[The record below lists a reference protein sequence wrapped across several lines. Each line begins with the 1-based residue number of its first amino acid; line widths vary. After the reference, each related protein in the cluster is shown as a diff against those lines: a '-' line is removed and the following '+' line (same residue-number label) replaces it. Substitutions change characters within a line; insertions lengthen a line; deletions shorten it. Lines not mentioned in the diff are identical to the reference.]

1 MASYLGIEC
10 RKMKPTK
17 KHRPAIWES
26 MLGTVKAMSS
36 KREIRYFDYDYEA
49 AKEFAELGE
58 DLRAYR
64 ADRTLNYD
72 GKPENYISKGKLILW
87 TKEGV
92 KDD

>member
-1 MASYLGIEC
+1 MRMTSYLGIKC

-26 MLGTVKAMSS
+26 MLGTVKAMNS

-58 DLRAYR
+58 DLRVYR

-72 GKPENYISKGKLILW
+72 GRLENYISKSQLVLW
-87 TKEGV
+87 TKEV
-92 KDD
+92 